1 MSEQY
6 GRQYTRIDKVRERVD
21 TLLKE
26 IKDEEQK
33 RCAYVHLYGV
43 GLMAATIAIKQG
55 YSRETAE
62 LAEIAGILHDLYCY
76 IYPDE
81 DTADHA
87 HKCADYAVNEILSGI
102 RGLSDEDKRLIYS
115 GIYNHS
121 DKDVT
126 GDAFDEI
133 IKDAD
138 ALQHSLRNPCEEYF
152 FQKER
157 TQQALKRLINI

>member
-6 GRQYTRIDKVRERVD
+6 GRQYTRIDEVREIVD

-43 GLMAATIAIKQG
+43 GLMAAAIAIKQG
-55 YSRETAE
+55 YSRETSE

-76 IYPDE
+76 ICPDDDNE
-81 DTADHA
+81 DHA
-87 HKCADYAVNEILSGI
+87 HKCADYAVNEILDGI
-102 RGLSDEDKRLIYS
+102 AGLSDEDKQLIYS

-157 TQQALKRLINI
+157 TQQALKRLIHI

>member
-76 IYPDE
+76 ICPDDDNE
-81 DTADHA
+81 DHA

-157 TQQALKRLINI
+157 TQQALKRLIHI

>member
-102 RGLSDEDKRLIYS
+102 RGFSDEDKRLIYS

-157 TQQALKRLINI
+157 TQQALKRLIHI

>member
-6 GRQYTRIDKVRERVD
+6 VRQYTRIDAVREIVD
-21 TLLKE
+21 TLLKQ

-33 RCAYVHLYGV
+33 RCAYIHLYGV

-55 YSRETAE
+55 YSREMAE
-62 LAEIAGILHDLYCY
+62 LAETAGILHDLYCY

-87 HKCADYAVNEILSGI
+87 HKCAEYAMNEILSGI
-102 RGLSDEDKRLIYS
+102 RGFSDEDKRLIYG

-126 GDAFDEI
+126 GDSFDEI

-138 ALQHSLRNPCEEYF
+138 ALQHSLRNPCEDHF

-157 TQQALKRLINI
+157 TQQALRRLLNK